1 MNKKPNG
8 DYEENPLHNPVVA
21 HAARPGSAEHI
32 PQLNKMQQE
41 KRALPLQRQA
51 SGPAKSVTATP
62 QQQAVQPSFYPT
74 QQLWLNP
81 PEAFQ
86 PAATGGVAAICHQQ
100 AV

>member
-32 PQLNKMQQE
+32 PHLPHLRQE
-41 KRALPLQRQA
+41 NSALPLQRQA
-51 SGPAKSVTATP
+51 SDQAKSVTAAA
-62 QQQAVQPSFYPT
+62 QQQTVQTSFSAA
-74 QQLWLNP
+74 QQLRLNH
-81 PEAFQ
+81 PEFLQ
-86 PAATGGVAAICHQQ
+86 PAATGGVTAICHQQ